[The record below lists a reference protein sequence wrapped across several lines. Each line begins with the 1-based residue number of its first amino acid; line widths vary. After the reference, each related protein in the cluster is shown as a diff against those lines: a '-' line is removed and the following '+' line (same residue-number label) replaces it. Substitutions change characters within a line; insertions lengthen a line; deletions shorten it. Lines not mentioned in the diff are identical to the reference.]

1 MGQLNKNSNFQDR
14 LKIAMNEKE
23 IKASEL
29 AEKLNMSKQAISA
42 YTTGTRS
49 PKFPVMKMIAEV
61 LNVNDMW
68 LMGYDVSKERKTL
81 SAQDTERDERIDT
94 AMNILKSLP
103 DNLLE
108 AALANIQTIANLSD
122 NQGKK

>member
-29 AEKLNMSKQAISA
+29 AQKLNMSKQAISA
-42 YTTGTRS
+42 YTTGARS

-61 LNVNDMW
+61 LDVNDMW
-68 LMGYDVSKERKTL
+68 LMGYDVDKERKTPN
-81 SAQDTERDERIDT
+81 AQGTERDERIDT